1 RLVQTKGAA
10 FREIHKYSHKAWMIP
25 SGMNLGGY
33 SMMKMTDSVLF
44 FHRMKLRNN
53 THFRVNF
60 IHNDISKMMIT
71 INLALVDLH
80 LKGAYE
86 RALTEDDPSVLIY
99 APNFGEVEFLLK
111 NVKYLMKG
119 QYRLVNKHLTIE
131 LVKSDI
137 EIEETLMMYTN
148 QAIESAAIRLEKEKM
163 GAFLSRLQNDLD
175 EWMKDYFNDYLIY
188 IELDGIEH
196 MQELEKY
203 DQEKTIVLQ
212 EYTDASIAL
221 INARTR
227 KLNADV
233 IKIPNF
239 TLKSIHGLQISLHD
253 GALHGLNSMF
263 RRSVPTGYKMDKV
276 RKIDS
281 IVAFSNLKVVY
292 KYEAIIPTGV
302 PSLSGELTLT
312 ANEVAARLG
321 LSVIEEPDTVDLDIQ
336 FLNQMKAESLTVE
349 GPANT
354 LIANFRHVLENE
366 IITLMASSLV
376 HGVESLKSLPH
387 CVPLFIPGQIATN
400 SQNAD
405 DNLST
410 DNNQLRFNNDENE

>member
-1 RLVQTKGAA
+1 MRKLVLAYFICSNIDLAIFSKDNDVRDLDDETRLNRAEPASDENEISGDSESICWMTLNSSALFKTLDEIDGNNSKTNTTMNE
-10 FREIHKYSHKAWMIP
+10 REKR
-25 SGMNLGGY
+25 LQ
-33 SMMKMTDSVLF
+33 F

-196 MQELEKY
+196 MQELEC
-203 DQEKTIVLQ
+203 
-212 EYTDASIAL
+212 
-221 INARTR
+221 
-227 KLNADV
+227 
-233 IKIPNF
+233 
-239 TLKSIHGLQISLHD
+239 QISLHD

-302 PSLSGELTLT
+302 PSLSGELTLS

-387 CVPLFIPGQIATN
+387 CGKNKLHYSVLFDCCVSI
-400 SQNAD
+400 
-405 DNLST
+405 
-410 DNNQLRFNNDENE
+410 